1 MRWVS
6 GGWGGWWYEGCWG
19 GGGMWGVWWWCCVL
33 GGCGVGGAGFVR
45 GGMRPVSDVPDVVS
59 D

>member
-1 MRWVS
+1 
-6 GGWGGWWYEGCWG
+6 
-19 GGGMWGVWWWCCVL
+19 MWGVWWWCCVL